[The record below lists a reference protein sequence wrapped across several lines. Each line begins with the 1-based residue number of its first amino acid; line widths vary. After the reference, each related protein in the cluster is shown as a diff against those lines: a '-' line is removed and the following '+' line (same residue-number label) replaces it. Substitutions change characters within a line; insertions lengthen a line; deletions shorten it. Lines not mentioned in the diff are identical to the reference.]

1 MNGNEKCKTLLKVS
15 VESLSNMDHVEK
27 RVAKLEVKV
36 EELDCRIKEN
46 KKLIKGL
53 VKRVCRNFGHE

>member
-1 MNGNEKCKTLLKVS
+1 MQNSPK
-15 VESLSNMDHVEK
+15 SLSWKSLKMDHVEK
-27 RVAKLEVKV
+27 RIAKLEVKV